1 MLTKSLDRR
10 RKMREF
16 IALLDKAIEMGKDL
30 NRQIDTMTEILEE
43 KYPEKLA
50 A

>member
-1 MLTKSLDRR
+1 VPVYDFEKQKR
-10 RKMREF
+10 MREF
-16 IALLDKAIEMGKDL
+16 IALLDQAIEMGKDL
-30 NRQIDTMTEILEE
+30 NRQIDAIGEILEE